1 MIAKSLLVNGS
12 ARFLNTLYANDLTV
26 SGTTTFADL
35 SVTGNAAVGG
45 TLNVGNGNN
54 ANTIIKLNGKQAI
67 AGVNGTTYTWLRI
80 NDTNAFTSG
89 VYFGS
94 SIVRTDGSF
103 QIGNAGAN
111 INMTTSAAT
120 FKVPININGTTYKWT
135 TDGNINV
142 NGITG
147 STGTINNLFVPGK
160 LRALEYDIQ
169 TIANLGGSFIVAPTL
184 NCSSTATI
192 TITAL
197 SNDANYNYSATI
209 NDSKSISS
217 SSLGGATWSS
227 GSKIK
232 ISGKINGTLIGT
244 CDGELTAQMNTSSGA
259 LQFKFYSDNASAT
272 SAVSA
277 ADVTVMLITVGETNP
292 VGIYMTSYD
301 TNGYSHIS
309 LYGGSVPAPTVRIGN
324 LQGLPSVA
332 GISVDSLNNKWG
344 IYTDNGMF
352 SGVIAAKQGI
362 IGSNATVTNN
372 WQIGDRMIY
381 YGSKVP
387 GNDASTLVISTGT
400 ESSKSIAGSGTSSK
414 TWMIS
419 AGTSFGVTNAGV
431 LYATSAN
438 LTGAINAT
446 SGTIGSNSTSGNRW
460 QIGDKAIYN
469 TTNSMTS
476 TGVGTYV
483 GVDGIRNY
491 KDANTYVNIQNG
503 VITAKAVNLTGN
515 ITATEGTIGGASIS
529 NGILQIKNVNIA
541 EQITAANINA
551 SGLTIGQSQ
560 VTGLSTDLAN
570 AQNTANTALGQSVWY
585 ATCPTAAAT
594 AEKVA
599 TISPATTAFTLTPG
613 VTVNVKFDIKNSA
626 GVSTLKL
633 NVNGTGA
640 KSIKYIYNG
649 TLKDIPGATYLN
661 ANQMYQFRYDGTY
674 WVVEMIYNTDNDTF
688 NRTRYQAILNAANTI
703 TASRVIC
710 GTSSGYQNIGASVSF
725 DLTYPL
731 LYAATAI
738 ATGATSGTRDN
749 NYLEINGINYSNN
762 GTITSGAANKTIYLK
777 GTVSGNTFTIAASPF
792 FTTVVPSSADGCCY
806 IPLGIMTS
814 ATVGYFRSSSE
825 LWAYKDGAFGPVSL
839 REASAAAKTATNYL
853 TTITGTTGI
862 SVHSEGDTSNFVNM
876 NSNGVF
882 VYKGGTQRAQFA
894 DTTIIGKPYVSGASD
909 NESRIEMDYHSFK
922 LTDREGSDYVY
933 LSDLRGTNGITE
945 IHDNFVGDGTTKDFY
960 LSLEPTDTSYTVKVN
975 GTIVTSEVVK
985 FGNAASFNTAP
996 AASST
1001 IEIIYNTT
1009 DRRAKSFTLGS
1020 RKTNS
1025 TIGPM
1030 SVAVGYNVAAE
1041 GTYSFVEGEENTS
1054 SGRSSHAE
1062 GRLTEASGDTSHA
1075 EGNETMAIAS
1085 HSHAEGYSTTSSG
1098 NSSHSE
1104 GVQTTASGVGS
1115 HAGGYMSEANGDY
1128 SFASGLYTYANMNYQ
1143 TSIGVY
1149 NLPSEVVNDFISGL
1163 ITLGYTYTKTI
1174 DISSIQ
1180 DKSHISVHLYGN
1192 GVYGQNEII
1201 YSWSISGNT
1210 LTLTYRCPDP
1220 NPQSGEE
1227 TDVSVYYNIIIAS
1240 YGYAFVVGNGQSNQH
1255 RSNAFGVDWNGGLEI
1270 YLDVDSSA
1278 NASTAATSGTDKD
1291 LFNVIRSLGWV
1302 STVVD

>member
-1 MIAKSLLVNGS
+1 MAILKNLLVNGS

-67 AGVNGTTYTWLRI
+67 VGVYGTSYTWLRI

-135 TDGNINV
+135 TDGNIV
-142 NGITG
+142 ANGITATSSNINKG
-147 STGTINNLFVPGK
+147 IFHNAVVEGTLYAVHQEIDHV
-160 LRALEYDIQ
+160 
-169 TIANLGGSFIVAPTL
+169 ANLGGVFLVTPTVKCISSGSNKTL
-184 NCSSTATI
+184 TSVTVTASSTTRTNSDGESI
-192 TITAL
+192 T
-197 SNDANYNYSATI
+197 YNYSLQI
-209 NDSKSISS
+209 NDSAFSTASI
-217 SSLGGATWSS
+217 GGNNWVQYGEVKVS
-227 GSKIK
+227 GN
-232 ISGKINGTLIGT
+232 INGTVLGT
-244 CDGELTAQMNTSSGA
+244 CDGFIQSINTSTHVLTVAIKYNGDQTLA
-259 LQFKFYSDNASAT
+259 TPSD
-272 SAVSA
+272 VSTVE
-277 ADVTVMLITVGETNP
+277 DLNVMLKTVYDSSQSKYYP
-292 VGIYMTSYD
+292 VGIWMKSRD
-301 TNGYSHIS
+301 ANGYSHIS
-309 LYGGSVPAPTVRIGN
+309 LYGGTSVDPTVRIGN
-324 LQGLPSVA
+324 LQGCPTVN
-332 GISVDSLNNKWG
+332 GQTPTGWG
-344 IYTDNGMF
+344 IFTDNGFF
-352 SGVIAAKQGI
+352 SGVIVSNSGKIGNFTISDALYSTAKAFGTT
-362 IGSNATVTNN
+362 ANN
-372 WQIGDRMIY
+372 VYIGDDGISLGTTFKVTKAGALTATS
-381 YGSKVP
+381 GSI
-387 GNDASTLVISTGT
+387 GGWTIGTSDIHSGTHSAWNTASDGLFLGT
-400 ESSKSIAGSGTSSK
+400 TKIAGGNGGTWYLNNDGTGKIGRFTFSSGGEFTTTVSNN
-414 TWMIS
+414 T
-419 AGTSFGVTNAGV
+419 AGMGNGTYAFWAG
-431 LYATSAN
+431 ATSAN
-438 LTGAINAT
+438 AASAPFRVTYAGALSAT
-446 SGTIGSNSTSGNRW
+446 SGSIGGS
-460 QIGDKAIYN
+460 
-469 TTNSMTS
+469 
-476 TGVGTYV
+476 V
-483 GVDGIRNY
+483 
-491 KDANTYVNIQNG
+491 
-503 VITAKAVNLTGN
+503 
-515 ITATEGTIGGASIS
+515 TIGG
-529 NGILQIKNVNIA
+529 
-541 EQITAANINA
+541 TAASTILSNITN
-551 SGLTIGQSQ
+551 
-560 VTGLSTDLAN
+560 
-570 AQNTANTALGQSVWY
+570 
-585 ATCPTAAAT
+585 
-594 AEKVA
+594 
-599 TISPATTAFTLTPG
+599 
-613 VTVNVKFDIKNSA
+613 
-626 GVSTLKL
+626 
-633 NVNGTGA
+633 
-640 KSIKYIYNG
+640 
-649 TLKDIPGATYLN
+649 
-661 ANQMYQFRYDGTY
+661 
-674 WVVEMIYNTDNDTF
+674 
-688 NRTRYQAILNAANTI
+688 
-703 TASRVIC
+703 
-710 GTSSGYQNIGASVSF
+710 
-725 DLTYPL
+725 
-731 LYAATAI
+731 
-738 ATGATSGTRDN
+738 
-749 NYLEINGINYSNN
+749 
-762 GTITSGAANKTIYLK
+762 
-777 GTVSGNTFTIAASPF
+777 
-792 FTTVVPSSADGCCY
+792 
-806 IPLGIMTS
+806 
-814 ATVGYFRSSSE
+814 
-825 LWAYKDGAFGPVSL
+825 
-839 REASAAAKTATNYL
+839 AAKTATNYL
-853 TTITGTTGI
+853 TQISGTTGI
-862 SVHSEGDTSNFVNM
+862 SVHDSGDTSNFVNM

-894 DTTIIGKPYVSGASD
+894 DTTIIGKPYVSGATD

-1149 NLPSEVVNDFISGL
+1149 NLPSEVMNDFISGL

-1227 TDVSVYYNIIIAS
+1227 TDVSVYYNVIIAS

-1255 RSNAFGVDWNGGLEI
+1255 RSNAFGVDWSGNTVMAGTLT
-1270 YLDVDSSA
+1270 
-1278 NASTAATSGTDKD
+1278 STGNINTSGTYQKGGSAFITTDSID
-1291 LFNVIRSLGWV
+1291 LGTISITAGTPGTASTTISKTITKTGYTPIAVKIRYVSTSSIGFNAFFNSDSTGLYVQVIRRQTGAFSPGYKAYADV
-1302 STVVD
+1302 TYIKT

>member
-26 SGTTTFADL
+26 SGTTSFAGLTTSALTVNGNATMSGTLTLTKTQDL
-35 SVTGNAAVGG
+35 SGTANNSPALIVGG
-45 TLNVGNGNN
+45 AATSTHIEIDANEIHAKASGTTTAPLYINTDGGVVYLSNGSKISASNGTFTTQTLN
-54 ANTIIKLNGKQAI
+54 
-67 AGVNGTTYTWLRI
+67 VNGTTYYFNSSGNI
-80 NDTNAFTSG
+80 NANGITATN
-89 VYFGS
+89 
-94 SIVRTDGSF
+94 
-103 QIGNAGAN
+103 AN
-111 INMTTSAAT
+111 INKGIFHNAVVEGTLYAVHQEIDHVANLGGVFLVTPTVKCISSGSNKTLTSVTVTASSTTRTNSDGESITYNYSLQINDSAFSTASIGGNNWVQYGEV
-120 FKVPININGTTYKWT
+120 KVSGNINGT
-135 TDGNINV
+135 V
-142 NGITG
+142 
-147 STGTINNLFVPGK
+147 L
-160 LRALEYDIQ
+160 
-169 TIANLGGSFIVAPTL
+169 
-184 NCSSTATI
+184 
-192 TITAL
+192 
-197 SNDANYNYSATI
+197 
-209 NDSKSISS
+209 
-217 SSLGGATWSS
+217 
-227 GSKIK
+227 
-232 ISGKINGTLIGT
+232 GT
-244 CDGELTAQMNTSSGA
+244 CDGFIQSINTSTHVLTVAIKYNGDQTLA
-259 LQFKFYSDNASAT
+259 TPSDISTVEDLN
-272 SAVSA
+272 
-277 ADVTVMLITVGETNP
+277 VMLKTVYDSSQSKHYP
-292 VGIYMTSYD
+292 VGIWMKSRD
-301 TNGYSHIS
+301 ANGYSHIS
-309 LYGGSVPAPTVRIGN
+309 LYGGTSVDPTVRIGN
-324 LQGLPSVA
+324 LQGCPTINGESPTGWGIFTNNGYFSGLIVSNSGKIGNFTISDALYSTAKAFGTTANNVYIGDD
-332 GISVDSLNNKWG
+332 GISLGTTFK
-344 IYTDNGMF
+344 
-352 SGVIAAKQGI
+352 
-362 IGSNATVTNN
+362 VT
-372 WQIGDRMIY
+372 
-381 YGSKVP
+381 K
-387 GNDASTLVISTGT
+387 
-400 ESSKSIAGSGTSSK
+400 
-414 TWMIS
+414 
-419 AGTSFGVTNAGV
+419 AGV
-431 LYATSAN
+431 LTATSGSIGGWTIGTSDIHSGTHSAWNTASDGLFLGTTKIAGGNGGTWYLNNDGTGKIGRFTFSSGGEFTTTVNSNTAGMGNGTYAFWAGATSAN
-438 LTGAINAT
+438 AANAPFRVTYAGAITATSATITGEINAT
-446 SGTIGSNSTSGNRW
+446 S
-460 QIGDKAIYN
+460 
-469 TTNSMTS
+469 
-476 TGVGTYV
+476 
-483 GVDGIRNY
+483 
-491 KDANTYVNIQNG
+491 
-503 VITAKAVNLTGN
+503 
-515 ITATEGTIGGASIS
+515 GTIGGASIS

-541 EQITAANINA
+541 EQITATNINA

-570 AQNTANTALGQSVWY
+570 AQNTANAALGQSVWY

-674 WVVEMIYNTDNDTF
+674 WVVEMIYNTNDDTY

-703 TASRVIC
+703 TASRIIC

-749 NYLEINGINYSNN
+749 NYLEINGITYSNN

-792 FTTVVPSSADGCCY
+792 LTTVVPSSADGCCY

-853 TTITGTTGI
+853 TQISGTTGI
-862 SVHSEGDTSNFVNM
+862 SVHDSGDTSNFVNM

-894 DTTIIGKPYVSGASD
+894 DTTIIGKPFVSGASD
-909 NESRIEMDYHSFK
+909 NESHIEIDYHSFK
-922 LTDREGSDYVY
+922 MADKEGGDFSNYVY
-933 LSDLRGTNGITE
+933 FSDLRGTNGITE

-1104 GVQTTASGVGS
+1104 GVQTTASGYAS
-1115 HAGGYMSEANGDY
+1115 HAEGSNTKASGDY
-1128 SFASGLYTYANMNYQ
+1128 SHVQNYYTIATESYQ
-1143 TSIGVY
+1143 TVIGKY
-1149 NLPSEVVNDFISGL
+1149 NKATVSGSG
-1163 ITLGYTYTKTI
+1163 TSASPYTYTNVGDYAFI
-1174 DISSIQ
+1174 I
-1180 DKSHISVHLYGN
+1180 GN
-1192 GVYGQNEII
+1192 GTA
-1201 YSWSISGNT
+1201 NT
-1210 LTLTYRCPDP
+1210 TA
-1220 NPQSGEE
+1220 N
-1227 TDVSVYYNIIIAS
+1227 
-1240 YGYAFVVGNGQSNQH
+1240 
-1255 RSNAFGVDWNGGLEI
+1255 RSNALTVDWNGGLEM
-1270 YLDVDSSA
+1270 YLDIDSSA

-1302 STVVD
+1302 STVID